1 MEFNL
6 WQDEMHYF
14 ITQEAKIQV
23 SLRKP
28 DTFIQQPIFTLTCH
42 QGCSKIDCNTKIQLF
57 QNNHLNSGADLGGGG
72 RGGDASS
79 PSGIRP
85 PADPKGPPFD
95 TFSEIHFWLTD
106 PKIFLK
112 APSAPIYT
120 NFEGER
126 APKKTQFFCQN
137 FSKSAQKRLFW
148 LFFQK
153 FACGAENF
161 AKIGAKQCFGRAR
174 KINLVDLKKNHRSAP
189 A

>member
-1 MEFNL
+1 MILLGDLNL
-6 WQDEMHYF
+6 PRRGGF
-14 ITQEAKIQV
+14 RGGA
-23 SLRKP
+23 
-28 DTFIQQPIFTLTCH
+28 
-42 QGCSKIDCNTKIQLF
+42 G
-57 QNNHLNSGADLGGGG
+57 GAD
-72 RGGDASS
+72 AFS
-79 PSGIRP
+79 SGIRP

-95 TFSEIHFWLTD
+95 TFSEIPFWPTD

-126 APKKTQFFCQN
+126 APKNAIFLSTFFKKCPKTAFF
-137 FSKSAQKRLFW
+137 L

-174 KINLVDLKKNHRSAP
+174 KINLVDLKKKVVKILENFLKIRPPPPRENPRSAP
-189 A
+189 APS